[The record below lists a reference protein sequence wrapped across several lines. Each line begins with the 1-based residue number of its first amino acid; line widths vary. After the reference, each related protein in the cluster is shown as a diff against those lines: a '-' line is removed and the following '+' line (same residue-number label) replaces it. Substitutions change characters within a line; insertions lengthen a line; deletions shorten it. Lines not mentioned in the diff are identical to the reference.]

1 METNLMP
8 VSPAS
13 VSTGSGLASTTATYY
28 GAKKPKP
35 KPRKKPKSKK

>member
-1 METNLMP
+1 MP

-13 VSTGSGLASTTATYY
+13 VSTSGTMPNLSATYY

-35 KPRKKPKSKK
+35 RKAKKPKKVK